1 MACYDSCR
9 PCGPTPLANSCNE
22 PCVRQCEASRV
33 VIQPPAVLVT
43 LPGPILS
50 SFPQNTAVGSTA
62 SAAVGNDLSALGV
75 PISSRGF
82 GYGYGFG
89 GLGCFNGG
97 LRGCYPC

>member
-22 PCVRQCEASRV
+22 PCVRT
-33 VIQPPAVLVT
+33 PPSDPA
-43 LPGPILS
+43 P
-50 SFPQNTAVGSTA
+50 

-75 PISSRGF
+75 PISSGGF